1 MHDYTS
7 RRRINWNFDY
17 EWVLYWHL
25 AYALEHSRWRIITGI
40 WPVDG
45 CTSRWIIIPAFR
57 RRDVK
62 NPYVENL
69 LACGLWMS
77 KPLGGELNGHLAY
90 ERVNPHYMI
99 IHPCVSFFSCN
110 YYHIAPTWT
119 SQSLHG
125 GLKLL
130 SCTIRNPRRRRTTFQ
145 LDLSLKN
152 IQSLH
157 DPLTQ
162 GR

>member
-1 MHDYTS
+1 MDAPPGGWLFRHFAVGMWKT
-7 RRRINWNFDY
+7 RMWRI
-17 EWVLYWHL
+17 YWH
-25 AYALEHSRWRIITGI
+25 
-40 WPVDG
+40 V
-45 CTSRWIIIPAFR
+45 
-57 RRDVK
+57 
-62 NPYVENL
+62 
-69 LACGLWMS
+69 GLWMS

-99 IHPCVSFFSCN
+99 IHPCVLFFSCN
-110 YYHIAPTWT
+110 YFHIAPTGT

-162 GR
+162 GRKGIIYPNFTVTNPQRNRNPRSEM